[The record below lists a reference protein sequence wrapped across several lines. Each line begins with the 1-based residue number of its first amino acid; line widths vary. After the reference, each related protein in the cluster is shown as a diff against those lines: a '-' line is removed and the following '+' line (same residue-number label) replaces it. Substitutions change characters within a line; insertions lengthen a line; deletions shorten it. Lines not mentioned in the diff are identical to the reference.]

1 MRKRQI
7 QYIRVKLS
15 ADVKAFKET
24 MLEVG
29 KNVRKYGHTTW
40 GKFDLELNKLAMQER
55 LEREERERQKELKR
69 KEKERKERLKK
80 ERLPL
85 QHELEMKKL
94 RGTYE
99 IKVRP

>member
-1 MRKRQI
+1 M
-7 QYIRVKLS
+7 S
-15 ADVKAFKET
+15 ET
-24 MLEVG
+24 
-29 KNVRKYGHTTW
+29 YGHTTW
-40 GKFDLELNKLAMQER
+40 GQFDLELKKLAMQER

-94 RGTYE
+94 RGKYE

>member
-1 MRKRQI
+1 
-7 QYIRVKLS
+7 
-15 ADVKAFKET
+15 
-24 MLEVG
+24 
-29 KNVRKYGHTTW
+29 
-40 GKFDLELNKLAMQER
+40 MQER

-94 RGTYE
+94 RGKYE
-99 IKVRP
+99 LRLDPSSENSREKSDVAKYIE